1 MTSLP
6 VVEASGLVKLADSQ
20 AGDTFGPR
28 RLTDFEFVWLVTG
41 SATWTTSPAAGFS
54 PGQAR
59 LGVGDLAL
67 ARSGAVDS
75 YQWDAARTSRH
86 AYVHFTLV
94 DQGDLP
100 DQDDWPA

>member
-6 VVEASGLVKLADSQ
+6 VVEASGLVKLADYQ

-28 RLTDFEFVWLVTG
+28 RLSDFEFVWLVAG
-41 SATWTTSPAAGFS
+41 SATWTHSPADGLPPVES
-54 PGQAR
+54 R

-67 ARSGAVDS
+67 ARIGAVDS
-75 YQWDAARTSRH
+75 YQWDPIQTSRH
-86 AYVHFTLV
+86 AYVHFSLV

-100 DQDDWPA
+100 EQDDW

>member
-6 VVEASGLVKLADSQ
+6 VVAASGLVKLADYQ

-28 RLTDFEFVWLVTG
+28 RLSDFEFVWLVAG
-41 SATWTTSPAAGFS
+41 SATWTTTPPAAL
-54 PGQAR
+54 PPVEAR

-75 YQWDAARTSRH
+75 YQWDAAQTSRH
-86 AYVHFTLV
+86 AYVHFRLV

-100 DQDDWPA
+100 